1 MILFKYYHPSQLIY
15 VYTIHLQIINMIL
28 IFRNLGIL
36 FIFTTGIFG
45 QNKDGMTVDIE
56 SETDSLETNG
66 NKIVG
71 PEVVVKG
78 I

>member
-1 MILFKYYHPSQLIY
+1 
-15 VYTIHLQIINMIL
+15 MIL

-56 SETDSLETNG
+56 SETDSVETNG